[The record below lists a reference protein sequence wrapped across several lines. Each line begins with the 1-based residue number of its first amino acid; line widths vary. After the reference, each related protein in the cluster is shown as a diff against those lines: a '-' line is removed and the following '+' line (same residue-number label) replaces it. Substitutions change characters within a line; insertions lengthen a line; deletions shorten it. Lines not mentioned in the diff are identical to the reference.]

1 MKLSPGLLLNSE
13 RLECKLEGGVMKM
26 AKLRKILT
34 HPGKNESGQGI
45 LAIVLLFLMLGA
57 VILTP
62 LLVFMQTGVKS
73 GQVYESKLQEFYAAD
88 SGVEAAICE
97 ISQNDTALIVP
108 DYSLNDRNVN
118 VTIREIVEGGYKINS
133 TATSDD
139 GGSTTIEC
147 YVLNIPSFLN
157 LFDNAITSNG
167 TVCTKG
173 AVNGT
178 IVAENC
184 TQPGCDNPNC
194 TELDKLE
201 DPIIWP
207 SELQISTYYWRQVK
221 DLTPDLNSSIDAGY
235 TDIIGPLYRD
245 GTLLI
250 FNTGEKDKIV
260 TLNGTVYVTDDP
272 STHPDLIIG
281 GINKDFT
288 LNLNNQT
295 IYCEGSVDV
304 GGKCTI
310 TGSGC
315 IIAVGD
321 IDFHPNIPAGSESN
335 FVFIMSVEGE
345 VLLHPNG
352 DYYGAV
358 VGNVDVSLLSG
369 TGSLTWTSPGE
380 GGGNINFPTETVGE
394 LIVLSYTLK

>member
-1 MKLSPGLLLNSE
+1 MVLLL
-13 RLECKLEGGVMKM
+13 
-26 AKLRKILT
+26 
-34 HPGKNESGQGI
+34 
-45 LAIVLLFLMLGA
+45 LMLGA

-62 LLVFMQTGVKS
+62 LLVFMSTGVKS

-88 SGVEAAICE
+88 SGVEAAVCE
-97 ISQNDTALIVP
+97 ISQNDTNLIVP
-108 DYSLNDRNVN
+108 DYPLNDRNVT
-118 VTIREIVEGGYKINS
+118 VAIEDKGGGNYKINS

-147 YVLNIPSFLN
+147 YVLNIPSFLS

-167 TVCTKG
+167 TVCVKG
-173 AVNGT
+173 DVNGSV
-178 IVAENC
+178 VAANCINSPGCKYDNC
-184 TQPGCDNPNC
+184 TTNTTIN
-194 TELDKLE
+194 
-201 DPIIWP
+201 WP
-207 SELQISTYYWRQVK
+207 SALQLSTYYRKQVK
-221 DLTPDLNSSIDAGY
+221 DLTSYSEDHIDIA
-235 TDIIGPLYRD
+235 TDPIIGPLYRD
-245 GTLLI
+245 GTLDI
-250 FNTGEKDKIV
+250 FNTGEKDKIA

-272 STHPDLIIG
+272 STEPDLIIG
-281 GINKDFT
+281 GINKAFT

-304 GGKCTI
+304 GGKCTL

-321 IDFHPNIPAGSESN
+321 IDFHPNIPAGSEN
-335 FVFIMSVEGE
+335 DFVFIMSIEGE

-358 VGNVDVSLLSG
+358 VGNVDVTLLSG
-369 TGSLTWTSPGE
+369 TGSLAWTSPGE

-394 LIVLSYTLK
+394 LTVLSYTIK